1 MEEQN
6 GAIAYTEEESKG
18 TGENEWVSWSRRAHR
33 QVERWKLHGPRFRVR
48 LLTVV
53 SGEGQHFPPL

>member
-18 TGENEWVSWSRRAHR
+18 IGKKMGEHPGACKPTSR
-33 QVERWKLHGPRFRVR
+33 
-48 LLTVV
+48 
-53 SGEGQHFPPL
+53 